1 MSILIHRIQFS
12 YTTNLYEDIL
22 AICSYKLYLRNFS
35 YTYIQELEFFMNED
49 LREFVTRKVS

>member
-1 MSILIHRIQFS
+1 MIRSILIHRIQFS

-35 YTYIQELEFFMNED
+35 YTYKN
-49 LREFVTRKVS
+49 